1 MQITDIRGM
10 KMDIK
15 FFQFWND
22 FIQQASKSQAEPDYL
37 AGWMS
42 GAGIPDEYMAMFKKS
57 YGLDHMSAD
66 APEYSKLFESALKEF
81 NHSLTNFYSML
92 DVVPKKDY
100 LELEKKYKLLE
111 RKVADLEEVVNH
123 LKLLFKTG
131 TPNAEEGI
139 GSLNNMLKSQNEHF
153 LKMMEN
159 LGEFY
164 GITKDADSEK
174 K

>member
-1 MQITDIRGM
+1 
-10 KMDIK
+10 MDAK

-22 FIQQASKSQAEPDYL
+22 YIQQTAKSQVGPDYL

-42 GAGIPDEYMAMFKKS
+42 GAGIPDEFMTMFKKS
-57 YGLDHMSAD
+57 YGLDQMSAD

-100 LELEKKYKLLE
+100 LELEKKYKLLKK
-111 RKVADLEEVVNH
+111 KVAELESVAAH
-123 LKLLFKTG
+123 LKLLFKTS
-131 TPNAEEGI
+131 TPNVEEGI

-164 GITKDADSEK
+164 GITKDTDSEK